1 MSRADDM
8 MTLLDAWF
16 LSERGE
22 DPSKAIKNQEK
33 RGQAEV
39 VRTQRLPRKI
49 NDHNVPREI
58 FWSGTTQDMDYE
70 TKRQITSANI
80 EAYTRVQYEK
90 MGIEIIGEADDLFWN
105 VKLPEGWEVKAT
117 DHSMWNEVRDNKGR
131 KRMTFFY
138 KAAFYDR
145 SAFSNL
151 QTRFQ
156 LDVSHT
162 ADPDSDYEIWK
173 ASDFQGTVK
182 DRDVIICQTRCVPA
196 TGDYSKDDKIKDEL
210 WEELIAF
217 MNDHWPEYKDVH
229 AYWD

>member
-1 MSRADDM
+1 MNKVDDM
-8 MTLLDAWF
+8 MTLLDAWL

-22 DPSKAIKNQEK
+22 DPAKAIENQEK

-39 VRTQRLPRKI
+39 VRNQRLPRKI
-49 NDHNVPREI
+49 NDHNVPHEI
-58 FWSGTTQDMDYE
+58 FWVGTTPDMDYE
-70 TKRQITSANI
+70 MKRRITSANI

-90 MGIEIIGEADDLFWN
+90 MGIEIISEANDLFWN
-105 VKLPEGWEVKAT
+105 VELPEGWAVKAT
-117 DHSMWNEVRDNKGR
+117 DHSMWNEVRDSKGR

-156 LDVSHT
+156 LDVTHT

-182 DRDVIICQTRCVPA
+182 DGEAIIYQTRCIPA
-196 TGDYSKDDKIKDEL
+196 TGDYSKDDKIKDGL
-210 WEELIAF
+210 WEELKVF
-217 MNDHWPEYKDVH
+217 MKDHWPEYNNVH

>member
-1 MSRADDM
+1 MNRADDM
-8 MTLLDAWF
+8 MTFLDAWL

-22 DPSKAIKNQEK
+22 DPSKAIENQEK

-58 FWSGTTQDMDYE
+58 FWAGVDQNMDYD
-70 TKRQITSANI
+70 TKRPIIAKNI
-80 EAYTRVQYEK
+80 ETYTKAEYEK
-90 MGIEIIGEADDLFWN
+90 MGIEIINETDDLFWN
-105 VKLPEGWEVKAT
+105 VKLPDGWEVKAT

-145 SAFSNL
+145 GAFSNL

-156 LDVSHT
+156 LDVTHI
-162 ADPDSDYEIWK
+162 ADPDSDYTVWK
-173 ASDFQGTVK
+173 ASDFRGTVK
-182 DRDVIICQTRCVPA
+182 DGDAIICQTKCVPA

-210 WEELIAF
+210 WEELRAF
-217 MNDHWPEYKDVH
+217 MNEHWPEYKDVH